1 MSNARPTPNRRR
13 REINPEEEARIEA
26 FAQEAETLRPVPSE
40 PEQRSANAPASIQA
54 ERSAQPAKAPKD
66 KSYTFRM
73 TEDTLNELRDAA
85 AEEDRSIQ
93 WVFDRILLP
102 ALRNRRAT
110 N

>member
-1 MSNARPTPNRRR
+1 MSSARPTPNRRR
-13 REINPEEEARIEA
+13 REIDPEEEARIEA
-26 FAQEAETLRPVPSE
+26 FAQQAETLKPTRPE
-40 PEQRSANAPASIQA
+40 TEQQTAIAPAPVQA
-54 ERSAQPAKAPKD
+54 ERTAQPAKAPKD

>member
-13 REINPEEEARIEA
+13 REIDPEEEARIEA
-26 FAQEAETLRPVPSE
+26 FAQQAETLRPAQPE
-40 PEQRSANAPASIQA
+40 PEQQAAKAPVTIQA
-54 ERSAQPAKAPKD
+54 ARSAQPAKAAKD

-102 ALRNRRAT
+102 ALRNRSAT

>member
-1 MSNARPTPNRRR
+1 LSNARPTPNRRR
-13 REINPEEEARIEA
+13 REIDPEEEARIEA
-26 FAQEAETLRPVPSE
+26 FAQQAETLKPAQPE
-40 PEQRSANAPASIQA
+40 PEPQAAKAPATVRA
-54 ERSAQPAKAPKD
+54 ERSTQTAKASKD

-102 ALRNRRAT
+102 ALRNRDAT

>member
-1 MSNARPTPNRRR
+1 MSSARPTPNRRR
-13 REINPEEEARIEA
+13 REIDPDEEARIAA
-26 FAQEAETLRPVPSE
+26 FAQQAETLRPGRSE
-40 PEQRSANAPASIQA
+40 AGPEATQTVTASQGRRAASAK
-54 ERSAQPAKAPKD
+54 EPKD

-93 WVFDRILLP
+93 WVFDKVLLP
-102 ALRNRRAT
+102 ALRNHRAT

>member
-13 REINPEEEARIEA
+13 REIDPEEEARIAA
-26 FAQEAETLRPVPSE
+26 FAQQAETLRPGHSDAEPKAPPTVPSG
-40 PEQRSANAPASIQA
+40 QGRRAASA
-54 ERSAQPAKAPKD
+54 KTPKD

-93 WVFDRILLP
+93 WVFDKVLLP